1 MKTKSCKICWK
12 EIPKW
17 LNNVCSQKCQ
27 NKKQELKEKEKK
39 QIVKMKKSVSVS
51 ALSKKADT
59 LWSEVVR
66 MRGACEYCG
75 KTEYLN
81 AHHIFWRNNKSL
93 RWETLNG
100 ICLCSG
106 CHTFSSVFSAHK
118 TPTEFTY
125 WLESVRWKEYID
137 TLTEMAHIPMKVTPE
152 LLQDYIH
159 TFKYKLEQWTFT
171 NK

>member
-1 MKTKSCKICWK
+1 MKDKTCVVCNKI
-12 EIPKW
+12 IPKG
-17 LNNVCSQKCQ
+17 LNNVCSVKCQ
-27 NKKQELKEKEKK
+27 NKKKELKEKERK
-39 QIVKMKKSVSVS
+39 QVAKIKKSVSISV
-51 ALSKKADT
+51 LSKKADN

-66 MRGACEYCG
+66 MKGSCEYCG

-81 AHHIFWRNNKSL
+81 AHHIFGRNNKSL

-125 WLESVRWKEYID
+125 WLESVRGKEYMD
-137 TLTEMAHIPMKVTPE
+137 KLTEMAHIPMKVTPE
-152 LLQDYIH
+152 LLQEYIA
-159 TFKYKLEQWTFT
+159 TFKRKLEDL
-171 NK
+171 